1 MLGDVLT
8 SSVLIEPLK
17 QRFPD
22 AIIDYLIDKPAL
34 QVMQG
39 NPFVNHY
46 IIPDD
51 DFKKS
56 SKSVFKM
63 AMTLRKAN
71 YDIVIDV
78 YGKMRSQMITAFSG
92 ARYKIGWTKSYSTLI
107 YNHSIS
113 RSYHSQYGMS
123 LAVENR
129 LKLLEPL
136 EIPITLEF
144 PYIYLDPAEQK
155 AALEKLTAYDI
166 NTDKSIYMI
175 SLLGSSDKKT
185 YPMDYMVQLVDYIC
199 LLHPEAQLLFNYLPS
214 QKDDAKHVHERLKEN
229 SKKQVCFDLYASSLR
244 EFLAITSYCTAMI
257 GNEGGAVNMAK
268 SLNVKSFVI
277 FAPYLKKENWFGSS
291 EQKHTAVHLADY
303 VSFEDDDYTKS
314 KKKPDSYYR
323 SFEPNLIFP
332 ALRKFLETS

>member
-8 SSVLIEPLK
+8 SSVLLEPLK

-22 AIIDYLIDKPAL
+22 ATIDFLIDKPAL

-39 NPFVNHY
+39 NPFVDNY
-46 IIPDD
+46 IIPDA
-51 DFKKS
+51 DFKNS
-56 SKSVFKM
+56 SKAVFKM
-63 AMTLRKAN
+63 ALTLRKSN

-78 YGKMRSQMITAFSG
+78 YGKLRSQMITAFSG
-92 ARYKIGWTKSYSTLI
+92 ADYKIGWTKSYSPVI
-107 YNHSIS
+107 YNHNIK
-113 RSYHSQYGMS
+113 RSDHSQYGMS

-129 LKLLEPL
+129 LKLLGPL

-144 PYIYLDPAEQK
+144 PYIYLNPSEQE
-155 AALEKLTAYDI
+155 AALEKFKAYGID
-166 NTDKSIYMI
+166 TDKSIYMI
-175 SLLGSSDKKT
+175 SLLGSNDKKT
-185 YPMDYMVQLVDYIC
+185 YPLDYMVQLVDYIC
-199 LLHPEAQLLFNYLPS
+199 LYHPDAQLLFNYLPA
-214 QKDDAKHVHERLKEN
+214 QKDDAKYVYENLKDN

-244 EFLAITSYCTAMI
+244 EFLALTSYCTAMI

-277 FAPYLKKENWFGSS
+277 FAPYLKKKNWFGSS

-303 VSFEDDDYTKS
+303 ISFEDADYTKS
-314 KKKPDSYYR
+314 KKNPDSYYR

-332 ALRKFLETS
+332 ALQKFLEKL